1 MSRQMEFFV
10 YVISVFTLGTAICG
24 SQSPQTPLHSGNVF
38 PALTAETLTGKIIEL
53 PAMTAGQPVVIV
65 FSFSRTAGKDA
76 QAWTEH
82 LSKDSAHVQI
92 YTIIL
97 LESVPRLFRR
107 AALSGIKSGMPSSVQ
122 DHTVVLY
129 KDEALWKQR
138 LAVSD
143 GDRAY
148 LFVLGSDGQIRWT
161 NSSAFADAPCERLR
175 ATVQMLEQGQLRR

>member
-1 MSRQMEFFV
+1 MTRHTAFFL
-10 YVISVFTLGTAICG
+10 YVIGVSTLGTAICG
-24 SQSPQTPLHSGNVF
+24 SQSPQKPLHSGDVF
-38 PALTAETLTGKIIEL
+38 PPLTAQALTGKMLEL
-53 PAMTAGQPVVIV
+53 PAMTAEQPVVVV

-92 YTIIL
+92 YTIIV
-97 LESVPRLFRR
+97 LESVPRLFRG
-107 AALSGIKSGMPSSVQ
+107 AALSGIKSGMPSSAQ

-129 KDEALWKQR
+129 KDETLWKQR

-148 LFVLGSDGQIRWT
+148 LFVLGPDGHIRWT

-175 ATVQMLEQGQLRR
+175 ATVRMLEQDQLRR